1 MDHQDSNPP
10 ATYVNWQITVIA
22 VILIVAV
29 VTVLGP
35 ILKPLLSAVFVYF
48 LIRPAAHWM
57 KRHGYSASWAYL
69 ILFLIASGAVTAL
82 LSILS
87 VNAVRFQRDWPMYKQ
102 QFLDAAT
109 RWGLHDRL
117 SEGMNLLTPE
127 TVISFVASTAAESA
141 EFGFMLVF
149 YLLLLTLSAP
159 KFPKRVHRAFP
170 PEQAERILAVF
181 AAVTDGMAKYME
193 VKTAVNA
200 GLALTVGI
208 VLAAFGIDYW
218 LLWTALIFAMNYV
231 TYIGAVAALIPP
243 ILLGFLQL
251 PLAAAITLF
260 VLLMAIRFIWIDLLE
275 VQISGRH
282 LNLDSLL
289 LLVFMAYW
297 GWAWGL
303 IGLVLAMP
311 IATCLRAA
319 FAAVEATHPVAALMS
334 GD

>member
-1 MDHQDSNPP
+1 MADSENDS
-10 ATYVNWQITVIA
+10 TRSLSNWQLTVIA
-22 VILIVAV
+22 IILIGA
-29 VTVLGP
+29 TITYLGP
-35 ILKPLLSAVFVYF
+35 ILKPLFSAIFVYF

-57 KRHGYSASWAYL
+57 KRRGYSVSWAYL
-69 ILFLIASGAVTAL
+69 ILFLLASAAVTAL

-87 VNAVRFQRDWPMYKQ
+87 VNTARFQRDWPMYKQ
-102 QFLDAAT
+102 KFLDAAT
-109 RWGLHDRL
+109 HWGLQDRL
-117 SEGMNLLTPE
+117 TEGMGLLTPE

-141 EFGFMLVF
+141 EFGLMLVF
-149 YLLLLTLSAP
+149 YLLFLTLAAP
-159 KFPKRVHRAFP
+159 KFPKRIHRAFP
-170 PEQAERILAVF
+170 PDRAERILAVF
-181 AAVTDGMAKYME
+181 EAVTDGMAKYME
-193 VKTAVNA
+193 VKTGVNA
-200 GLALTVGI
+200 GLALTAGV

-218 LLWTALIFAMNYV
+218 LLWTVLIFALNYV
-231 TYIGAVAALIPP
+231 TYIGVIAALIPP

-251 PLAAAITLF
+251 PLPAAVSLF

-282 LNLDSLL
+282 LNIDSLL

-319 FAAVEATHPVAALMS
+319 FAAVKTTEPIALLMS
-334 GD
+334 TD